1 MPSDATGYWSL
12 ANYVGQG
19 FNVYGSYDM
28 TSTTG
33 LLFDFPDNDGHDF
46 DFQGKTFLIPK
57 TVLGAESVNTYYQHV
72 SGSTRESYQDN
83 LATSANVQVGIGAF
97 SGDLKASFSREFQ
110 TASEFAFD
118 RYTSY
123 SKLGTLELRVDPSN
137 ITGSLAKA
145 IDQLPATGE
154 PGNLQAFADFFQ
166 RFGVYFIWRVVFGG
180 SLQLYTAVDKSSG
193 LSTQDISVEAEAS
206 YGALFK
212 AGMKVA
218 TSTRRETFNKNA
230 STSVSA
236 IGGDLKLA
244 AQLGLV
250 DPNAPS
256 ADSVKLFADWV
267 GSVVASPAPVDF
279 SLKGIWEL
287 CGDKRQA
294 VETAWAL
301 YSQLMHPKLTI
312 QTYGLPAPTQLPII
326 TLGRQLKPAPAASP
340 GRYGGWQ
347 IVILDRS
354 NVLGDDGVKFNRHY
368 ALPGATESERHVGIA
383 QMYDT
388 MYRDITGSG
397 CATSGYLMVAV
408 SYGLEQNWG
417 PLGDFF
423 GLLHSCGG
431 SARNLDWVKASEV
444 GSGNS
449 SFTNYLLVGAFD
461 SGTGMGVDFA
471 SGSDFARAG
480 EPKVHNPVMQVMFY
494 RDGKNAPYT
503 FALASVG

>member
-1 MPSDATGYWSL
+1 MANDASGYWSL

-19 FNVYGSYDM
+19 FNVYGAYDM

-33 LLFDFPDNDGHDF
+33 LLFDFPDDTGHDF
-46 DFQGKTFLIPK
+46 SFQGKTFQIPK
-57 TVLGAESVNTYYQHV
+57 TVLGAESVNTYFQHV
-72 SGSTRESYQDN
+72 SGSTRESYQDS

-97 SGDLKASFSREFQ
+97 SGDLKASFSSEFQ

-137 ITGSLAKA
+137 ITGSLASA
-145 IDQLPATGE
+145 IAKLPATSN
-154 PGNLQAFADFFQ
+154 PGNLQLFADFFQ

-180 SLQLYTAVDKSSG
+180 SLQLYTAVNKASG

-218 TSTRRETFNKNA
+218 TSSRRETFNKNA
-230 STSVSA
+230 FTSVNA

-256 ADSVKLFADWV
+256 ADSVKLFVDWV
-267 GSVVASPAPVDF
+267 GSVAASPAPVDF

-301 YSQLMHPKLTI
+301 YAQLMHPKLTI
-312 QTYGLPAPTQLPII
+312 QTYGLPAPTLLPII

-340 GRYGGWQ
+340 GPYGGWQ
-347 IVILDRS
+347 IAILDRS
-354 NVLGDDGVKFNRHY
+354 NVLGDDGVKFSRHY
-368 ALPGATESERHVGIA
+368 PLPKGTDLGRRHRSGLRRDVSRHHGQRLRHTRSPDAGGELWLAEQLGPGRRLFRAAAFLRRQHPQSGVGQGLGHRQRQLFLCQLHAGGRFRLRYRHGGGFRVGQRFRQGRRTHGAQPGDAGHV
-383 QMYDT
+383 
-388 MYRDITGSG
+388 
-397 CATSGYLMVAV
+397 L
-408 SYGLEQNWG
+408 
-417 PLGDFF
+417 P
-423 GLLHSCGG
+423 
-431 SARNLDWVKASEV
+431 
-444 GSGNS
+444 
-449 SFTNYLLVGAFD
+449 
-461 SGTGMGVDFA
+461 
-471 SGSDFARAG
+471 
-480 EPKVHNPVMQVMFY
+480 
-494 RDGKNAPYT
+494 
-503 FALASVG
+503 

>member
-1 MPSDATGYWSL
+1 MSNDANGYWSL

-19 FNVYGSYDM
+19 FNVYGAYDM

-33 LLFDFPDNDGHDF
+33 LLFDFPEDTGHDF
-46 DFQGKTFLIPK
+46 SFQGKTFRIPI
-57 TVLGAESVNTYYQHV
+57 TVLGAESVNTYFQHV
-72 SGSTRESYQDN
+72 SGSTRESYQDS

-97 SGDLKASFSREFQ
+97 SGDLKASFSSEFQ

-137 ITGSLAKA
+137 ITASLASA
-145 IDQLPATGE
+145 IDKLPATSN
-154 PGNLQAFADFFQ
+154 PGNLQVFADFFQ

-180 SLQLYTAVDKSSG
+180 SLQLYTAVNKASG

-218 TSTRRETFNKNA
+218 TSSRRETFNKNA
-230 STSVSA
+230 FTSVNA

-244 AQLGLV
+244 AQLGLA

-256 ADSVKLFADWV
+256 ADSVKLFVDWV
-267 GSVVASPAPVDF
+267 GTVAASPAPVDF

-301 YSQLMHPKLTI
+301 YAQLMHPKLTI

-326 TLGRQLKPAPAASP
+326 TLGRQLKPAPAASQA
-340 GRYGGWQ
+340 GFQ
-347 IVILDRS
+347 S
-354 NVLGDDGVKFNRHY
+354 
-368 ALPGATESERHVGIA
+368 LPRVRPLLSVRETSRA
-383 QMYDT
+383 QL
-388 MYRDITGSG
+388 S
-397 CATSGYLMVAV
+397 
-408 SYGLEQNWG
+408 
-417 PLGDFF
+417 
-423 GLLHSCGG
+423 
-431 SARNLDWVKASEV
+431 RNE
-444 GSGNS
+444 
-449 SFTNYLLVGAFD
+449 
-461 SGTGMGVDFA
+461 
-471 SGSDFARAG
+471 ARAATASAIAPFEEG
-480 EPKVHNPVMQVMFY
+480 AQKYAGHSSMVRDQPSSTTRSQSPFTKAFAHAGRTTRSPLWPPCASCSPSSMQ
-494 RDGKNAPYT
+494 
-503 FALASVG
+503 

>member
-1 MPSDATGYWSL
+1 MSNDANGYWSL

-19 FNVYGSYDM
+19 FNVYGAYDM

-33 LLFDFPDNDGHDF
+33 LLFDFPDDTGHDF
-46 DFQGKTFLIPK
+46 SFQGKTFRIPI
-57 TVLGAESVNTYYQHV
+57 TVLGAESVNTYFQHV
-72 SGSTRESYQDN
+72 SGSTRESYQDS

-97 SGDLKASFSREFQ
+97 SGDLKASFSSEFQ

-137 ITGSLAKA
+137 ITTSLAGA
-145 IDQLPATGE
+145 IDKLPATSN
-154 PGNLQAFADFFQ
+154 PGNLQVFADFFQ

-180 SLQLYTAVDKSSG
+180 SLQLYTAVNKASG

-218 TSTRRETFNKNA
+218 TSSRRETFNKNA
-230 STSVSA
+230 FTSVNA

-256 ADSVKLFADWV
+256 ADSVKLFVDWV
-267 GSVVASPAPVDF
+267 GTVAASPAPVDF

-301 YSQLMHPKLTI
+301 YAQLMHPKLTI

-340 GRYGGWQ
+340 SPFGGWQ
-347 IVILDRS
+347 IAILDRS
-354 NVLGDDGVKFNRHY
+354 NVLGDDGVKFSRHY
-368 ALPGATESERHVGIA
+368 PLPGGTDRGHSDITRA
-383 QMYDT
+383 YDA

-397 CATSGYLMVAV
+397 CATPEHLMLAV

-417 PLGDFF
+417 PVGDFF

-431 SARNLDWVKASEV
+431 STRNLEWIKAWDI
-444 GSGNS
+444 GSGNT
-449 SFTNYLLVGAFD
+449 SFSNYMLVGAFD

-471 SGSDFARAG
+471 SGSGYVKAG
-480 EPKVHNPVMQVMFY
+480 EPMVHNPVMQVMFY
-494 RDGKNAPYT
+494 RDGKDAPYT